1 MPDTADPMTICL
13 IVIGIWYFLAVGVI
27 LKRRGLWE
35 RAAGLLILYAVI
47 SSLWTLA
54 LALSRLG
61 WPPALPDGAPAH
73 ALFYGLPL
81 LSLLFFHMSRS
92 FLRLEGS
99 GRIWWAVGVAWI
111 AAIVVL
117 NENLLA
123 LPETMWFGS
132 GWIFPR
138 QMLPSW
144 ALIVGWGIFMGGAT
158 LTTAQVYRRTEQ
170 PLHRNRLKYWSLAVG
185 LTVVGGGLLFAG
197 HETLG
202 GGFHLL
208 GTLSAT
214 YAVVTYRLPDVRQMG
229 RRTASYLIVTL
240 LTVAVYAAGFVATQS
255 VFQWMPDYSP
265 VFAGVA
271 MALVL
276 AVVFDPLL
284 SLIQQLVNRLMS
296 GTRYDPNRTLRE
308 YSTHISNILDLH
320 RLAKVAVGLISEAL
334 GSRRGALFVVHLE
347 TREKEDGGGT
357 DHFRLQEVTST
368 GKASLSGI
376 LTTDSPVA
384 NYLQREHRPLTQ
396 YDIDLL
402 PRFQESAP
410 EERAWLSD
418 LGMDVYVPITAQG
431 EWIGLLALGRKISG
445 DCYFE
450 EDLTLLGT
458 LADQTAVA
466 LQNAR
471 LFEDLKIRNAE
482 NERLNEELTVANE
495 ELARLDQ
502 AKSDFIDIASHELR
516 TPLTQVHGYNE
527 ILGEMIEEGSL
538 DSETGTQMTRGVRK
552 GVRRLEEIVDLMF
565 DVSQIDTKTMV
576 LNPSET
582 PVAAVVRMAADTWAK
597 ALKERQQTLKIEGLE
612 GLPPIVVDGKR
623 LKQVFSHLIQ
633 NAIKFTPDGGHIR
646 ITGRV
651 IDAETPAQDQTV
663 EIVVADNGIGIAP
676 DDLGRIFE
684 KFYRT
689 GDVLTH
695 STGRTKFKG
704 AGPGL
709 GLTIARGIVETHG
722 GRIWAESSGHD
733 EQMRPGSQFH
743 VVLPVQPQRLKPTGL
758 DAFVA
763 AMRAD
768 TEQVEKVEMAL

>member
-1 MPDTADPMTICL
+1 MPDTANATTISL

-27 LKRRGLWE
+27 LKRRSLRE
-35 RAAGLLILYAVI
+35 RAAGLLIFYALI
-47 SSLWTLA
+47 SSLWTLT

-61 WPPALPDGAPAH
+61 WPTALPDDVPAR
-73 ALFYGLPL
+73 ALLYGLPIL
-81 LSLLFFHMSRS
+81 ALLFFHMSRS

-99 GRIWWAVGVAWI
+99 GRGWWGLGVAWV
-111 AAIVVL
+111 AAMIVL

-123 LPETMWFGS
+123 LPETMWVGP
-132 GWIFPR
+132 GWVFSR
-138 QMLPSW
+138 QALPSW
-144 ALIVGWGIFMGGAT
+144 ALIVGWGIFVGGAT

-170 PLHRNRLKYWSLAVG
+170 PLHKNRLKYWSLAVG
-185 LTVVGGGLLFAG
+185 LTVVGAGLLFAG

-202 GGFHLL
+202 SGFHLL

-229 RRTASYLIVTL
+229 RRTVSYLIVTL
-240 LTVAVYAAGFVATQS
+240 LTVVVYATGFVAAQS
-255 VFQWMPDYSP
+255 VLQWVPDYNP

-276 AVVFDPLL
+276 AVIFDPLL
-284 SLIQQLVNRLMS
+284 GLIQQLVNRLMS
-296 GTRYDPNRTLRE
+296 GTRYDPSRTLRE
-308 YSTHISNILDLH
+308 YSTHISNILDLQ

-334 GSRRGALFVVHLE
+334 GSRRGALFVVHSE
-347 TREKEDGGGT
+347 GEEEGDQGSDG
-357 DHFRLQEVTST
+357 HFRLQEVTSREQ
-368 GKASLSGI
+368 ASPPGV
-376 LTTDSPVA
+376 LTADSPVA
-384 NYLQREHRPLTQ
+384 EYLQQEHRPLTQ

-402 PRFQESAP
+402 PRFQENASG
-410 EERAWLSD
+410 EREWLSGLD
-418 LGMDVYVPITAQG
+418 MDVYVPITAQG

-471 LFEDLKIRNAE
+471 LFEDVKIRNAE
-482 NERLNEELTVANE
+482 NERLNEELTAANE

-527 ILGEMIEEGSL
+527 ILCEMIEEGAL
-538 DSETGTQMTRGVRK
+538 DPETGTQMIRGVRK

-565 DVSQIDTKTMV
+565 DVSQIDTETMV
-576 LNPSET
+576 LNPSKT
-582 PVAAVVRMAADTWAK
+582 PVTTIVRMAADSWAK
-597 ALKERQQTLKIEGLE
+597 ALEERQQTLTIEGLE
-612 GLPPIVVDGKR
+612 DLPPIVADGKR

-633 NAIKFTPDGGHIR
+633 NAIKFTTDGGHIR

-651 IDAETPAQDQTV
+651 IDAEMPTQDQTI

-684 KFYRT
+684 RFYRA

-695 STGRTKFKG
+695 STGRIKFKG

-709 GLTIARGIVETHG
+709 GLTIARGIVEAHS

-733 EQMRPGSQFH
+733 ERMHPGSQFH
-743 VVLPVQPQRLKPTGL
+743 VVLPVQPQHLKQTGL
-758 DAFVA
+758 DAFMA

-768 TEQVEKVEMAL
+768 AEQVEMAL